1 MKTALITGGTKG
13 IGKAV
18 ALAFMEK
25 GYEVV
30 INYSRDERSALAAQE
45 EFNMMGYCPV
55 LLRADVSD
63 EAQVKAMFKEF
74 FSIYDS
80 LDVLVNNAGISLIKV
95 IQDTTISDWN
105 KIFDVNVKGT
115 FLCSKEVVN
124 KMVFSGGGAIINVAS
139 VWGEVGASCEVAYS
153 ASKGAVIAFTR
164 ALSKELAPSNAVG
177 RGNRTADRLKE
188 RIFRVRGSGLFF
200 RLRFFHFLCG
210 TNFRFR
216 FLSLRFSLRLVL
228 RFWMTFSLG
237 LRFCLSHRSA
247 EEINAERSGFRR

>member
-105 KIFDVNVKGT
+105 KIFDVNIKGT

-164 ALSKELAPSNAVG
+164 ALSKELAPSNVRVNCVSPG
-177 RGNRTADRLKE
+177 VIDTLMNSHLTGEEMEELISSIPME
-188 RIFRVRGSGLFF
+188 R
-200 RLRFFHFLCG
+200 
-210 TNFRFR
+210 
-216 FLSLRFSLRLVL
+216 
-228 RFWMTFSLG
+228 LG
-237 LRFCLSHRSA
+237 LPSEVGAACVFLAENSYVTGEVLSVGG
-247 EEINAERSGFRR
+247 GFGK